1 MNNFIYSRDRAF
13 TVSLLSHPPLP
24 VFPHLLHSPS
34 LISLSLFFFGAIG
47 APLRNSPPCWKAP
60 SVLLLSG
67 GTRHEGAD
75 WSLEIGIKRT
85 LNGDLFFIFFPS
97 GRKSDNC
104 CLGSTQLLLRRHISR
119 WGFRWIHK
127 ISTWH
132 NVKNLS
138 SCMSRNMSSLL
149 MEDPGTGTLKY
160 TVWH

>member
-34 LISLSLFFFGAIG
+34 LISLSLFFFGAKG
-47 APLRNSPPCWKAP
+47 TPLRNSPPCWKVP

-97 GRKSDNC
+97 RPQIW
-104 CLGSTQLLLRRHISR
+104 QLL
-119 WGFRWIHK
+119 FRFH
-127 ISTWH
+127 TAAATEAH
-132 NVKNLS
+132 QPMRLS
-138 SCMSRNMSSLL
+138 LNSQDFYL
-149 MEDPGTGTLKY
+149 TQF
-160 TVWH
+160 